1 MDASKEKEHQPTWRN
16 GEMQITAHVQ
26 KCSRGRMQIRVL
38 RPKLSKMEVHDTG
51 GQGAVTGLKGEDG
64 KMAKDGQPGEGAH
77 APGMERDGQGESI
90 N

>member
-1 MDASKEKEHQPTWRN
+1 MDASEEKEHQPAGGN

-64 KMAKDGQPGEGAH
+64 EDVKVAKNGQPGEGAH
-77 APGMERDGQGESI
+77 EPCVD
-90 N
+90 